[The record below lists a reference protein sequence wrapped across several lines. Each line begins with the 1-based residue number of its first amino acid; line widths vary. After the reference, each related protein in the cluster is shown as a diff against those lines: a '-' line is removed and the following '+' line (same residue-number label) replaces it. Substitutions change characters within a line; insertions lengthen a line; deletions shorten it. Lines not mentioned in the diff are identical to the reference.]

1 MSDPISLRNI
11 PVDSLHLADE
21 ISTQTGLSVNDVFRL
36 ALASGLLVEVTKIA
50 PKLDGTLGGMQAASL
65 AKALRRHLGSAI
77 DILMEHGEHPHQSV
91 VSTQQ
96 KEAEIVLP
104 KTTLSPM
111 TASSGKEN
119 FLEHSIGDDLDSLGM
134 GVGLSASLETNA

>member
-11 PVDSLHLADE
+11 PADALQLADA

-50 PKLDGTLGGMQAASL
+50 PKLDGTLGGIQAASL

-77 DILMEHGEHPHQSV
+77 DLLVEHGQHPHQSTI
-91 VSTQQ
+91 SSQQ
-96 KEAEIVLP
+96 REAEIMPP
-104 KTTLSPM
+104 KTSLSPL
-111 TASSGKEN
+111 TETTGKEN
-119 FLEHSIGDDLDSLGM
+119 FLERSLEDDLDSLGI
-134 GVGLSASLETNA
+134 GVGLSTSLGTNE